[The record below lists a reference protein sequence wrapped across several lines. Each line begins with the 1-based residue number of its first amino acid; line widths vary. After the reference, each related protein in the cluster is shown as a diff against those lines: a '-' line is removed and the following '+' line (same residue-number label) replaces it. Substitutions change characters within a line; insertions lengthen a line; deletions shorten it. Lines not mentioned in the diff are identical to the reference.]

1 MRVRAL
7 RGAVTAEENTRE
19 LIVEATTELLEE
31 MLDRNDVATDDII
44 FILFTSTG
52 ELTAEFPAAAVRKLG
67 LSHIPVICAREL
79 EVEGALEKTIRVM
92 MLINT
97 DKAREALRHVYLRE
111 ARQLRTDLPE

>member
-7 RGAVTAEENTRE
+7 RGAVTAAEDTKDE
-19 LIVEATTELLEE
+19 IVSETVELLEE
-31 MLDRNDVATDDII
+31 MLDRNDVATDEVV
-44 FILFTSTG
+44 FILFTATDD
-52 ELTAEFPAAAVRKLG
+52 LKAEFPAAAVRKLG

-79 EVEGALEKTIRVM
+79 GVEGSLPRTIRAM

-97 DKAREALRHVYLRE
+97 DKAREALRHVYLKE